1 MESRMKHFWLR
12 TLLMIIV
19 QQGAMIF
26 FMRVARYQL
35 YASAGLAALVAI
47 AFALAF
53 SFVQK
58 RGGTPGS
65 GA

>member
-1 MESRMKHFWLR
+1 MQHFWPR

-35 YASAGLAALVAI
+35 NASAGLAALVAI
-47 AFALAF
+47 AFALVF

-58 RGGTPGS
+58 RSDTPRGG
-65 GA
+65 A